1 MVSCHLP
8 CNAQTRG
15 MFDYAHFCRMKPTA
29 LFVNVARGE
38 VVDEAGLVRA
48 LEERRIAGAALDVR
62 QNEPP
67 TAGPLD
73 AMDNVILSPHIGAF
87 THEGQHRVVAAVC
100 RDVRAVLAGGTA
112 AHYVNFSRPKR
123 KPA

>member
-1 MVSCHLP
+1 
-8 CNAQTRG
+8 

-38 VVDEAGLVRA
+38 VVDEAGLVQA

-62 QNEPP
+62 PSEPP
-67 TAGPLD
+67 TAGPLN
-73 AMDNVILSPHIGAF
+73 AMDNVILTPHIGAF

-100 RDVRAVLAGGTA
+100 RDVRAVLAGGSA
-112 AHYVNFSRPKR
+112 AHYANFSRPKR
-123 KPA
+123 KTP